1 MTNEYIILVYADL
14 VRKGRKKIENVPE
27 EIREKVIEVLNR

>member
-14 VRKGRKKIENVPE
+14 VRKDVKKIENIPE
-27 EIREKVIEVLNR
+27 EIREKVVEILNR